1 MEGYIIT
8 GVIIFI
14 AALLGFYSIHAYNKL
29 VKGLN
34 RVNTQWA
41 QIDVQLTRRTDL
53 IPNLVETVK
62 GYASHEKEIFEKVAA
77 ARNAVESAPS
87 PMEAI
92 TANDQLSGQLLRLI
106 AVAESYPDL
115 KANISYINLQTSLN
129 ETEDKIAYARQFYN
143 DTVLIYKDMIHQFP
157 SCVIAKVFHF
167 QDELYFMPAEDKK
180 GDMKINF

>member
-14 AALLGFYSIHAYNKL
+14 AALLGFYSIHAYNKI

-62 GYASHEKEIFEKVAA
+62 GYASHEKEIFEKVAT
-77 ARNAVESAPS
+77 ARNA
-87 PMEAI
+87 
-92 TANDQLSGQLLRLI
+92 
-106 AVAESYPDL
+106 
-115 KANISYINLQTSLN
+115 
-129 ETEDKIAYARQFYN
+129 
-143 DTVLIYKDMIHQFP
+143 
-157 SCVIAKVFHF
+157 
-167 QDELYFMPAEDKK
+167 
-180 GDMKINF
+180 